1 MHVLSLTIFGA
12 NVKFIYLITKKN
24 AIFLPFFLC
33 VGANR
38 VFNHFLTSN
47 FGVGMAIIVN
57 FALKFNKLT
66 KIMMKKFFMAL
77 ALVFICCAASYAQ
90 EGTIRLVNKSG
101 IDFYGVMMSASEDD
115 EWEDIMGD
123 ETLDN
128 GEAVRVTVTDKSAA
142 WDIRFFVNPD
152 EEDGYV
158 EFQGLV
164 FGNKTTL
171 TLIIDEDGDLA
182 YTLQ

>member
-1 MHVLSLTIFGA
+1 MKRIFMFFAAAAMVFATTGDA
-12 NVKFIYLITKKN
+12 NAQFGKN
-24 AIFLPFFLC
+24 LL
-33 VGANR
+33 
-38 VFNHFLTSN
+38 
-47 FGVGMAIIVN
+47 
-57 FALKFNKLT
+57 NKA
-66 KIMMKKFFMAL
+66 K
-77 ALVFICCAASYAQ
+77 
-90 EGTIRLVNKSG
+90 
-101 IDFYGVMMSASEDD
+101 
-115 EWEDIMGD
+115 
-123 ETLDN
+123 
-128 GEAVRVTVTDKSAA
+128 EAVSGKSAA

>member
-1 MHVLSLTIFGA
+1 
-12 NVKFIYLITKKN
+12 
-24 AIFLPFFLC
+24 
-33 VGANR
+33 
-38 VFNHFLTSN
+38 
-47 FGVGMAIIVN
+47 
-57 FALKFNKLT
+57 
-66 KIMMKKFFMAL
+66 MAL
-77 ALVFICCAASYAQ
+77 ALVFICSAAAFAQ
-90 EGTIRLVNKSG
+90 QGTVYLVNKSG

-128 GEAVRVTVTDKSAA
+128 NERVALTIGDKSTA

-164 FGNKTTL
+164 FGRATTL
-171 TLIIDEDGDLA
+171 TLFIDEDGDLA
-182 YTLQ
+182 YSLQ